1 MGRFKRGTVGLQGG
15 GRGAACTVGHFL
27 HIPFRKLI
35 WVGKG
40 GRGEGSADV
49 ANGGGMRKRMETE
62 GKEWSTGEGRNE
74 ERGGVR
80 YITAPSPTADT
91 FRELANRPL
100 KIHF

>member
-49 ANGGGMRKRMETE
+49 AKVGGG
-62 GKEWSTGEGRNE
+62 
-74 ERGGVR
+74 
-80 YITAPSPTADT
+80 
-91 FRELANRPL
+91 
-100 KIHF
+100 